1 MKKIATLIL
10 ALATLGLSA
19 QSDTQAFRA
28 AAAEAEQRL
37 EAALAELDA
46 IQAEINDKRPEL
58 GAKLDDVESR
68 ALRLRDEASNV
79 ARIKAGFDVEVSQ
92 LENEKQSIIDNN
104 NYIQS
109 TLLNEYIRRFELTI
123 DPSEKPMYDEQI
135 REALSFLEV
144 EEDVEDA
151 IIFENQ
157 IEIVEMALNRVERV
171 TGGDTFNGPAIF
183 DGTLKNGTYALV
195 GPVSYFTDQEG
206 SAGITN
212 GMIENRANIYPL
224 PTYAAGITST
234 ANAGSG
240 TLPVDTTDGE
250 ALEGITH
257 SITLLEEWALGGF
270 VMYPI
275 LGLFSL
281 SILIAVFK
289 TVELFRVKAAKA
301 KDIDIILDH
310 LRGGN
315 NDAAQAHAKS
325 VGGPVGE
332 LLSAAVENANED
344 REVIEE
350 VLYEKIIK
358 TQPKLER
365 FLAFIAVVAATAPL
379 LGLLGTVTGMIKTFK
394 LITIVG
400 TGDARNL
407 SSGISEALITTKW
420 GLIVAIPTLIMHALL
435 NRKAKG
441 VVGSME
447 QSAVGFI
454 NGIME
459 MRGEPQEES

>member
-1 MKKIATLIL
+1 MKKIATLLL
-10 ALATLGLSA
+10 ALGSLSLNA
-19 QSDTQAFRA
+19 QSTQSFTA
-28 AAAEAEQRL
+28 AAGQAEQRL
-37 EAALAELDA
+37 EKALAEYA
-46 IQAEINDKRPEL
+46 KIQEEINAARPKL
-58 GAKLDDVESR
+58 GAKLDDVESE
-68 ALRLRDEASNV
+68 ALRLRAEASNV

-92 LENEKQSIIDNN
+92 LENERQSVIDNN

-109 TLLNEYIRRFELTI
+109 TLLNEYIRRLELTI
-123 DPSEKPMYDEQI
+123 DPSEIPAYSESI
-135 REALSFLEV
+135 RQSLAFLET
-144 EEDVEDA
+144 EEEVDDTT
-151 IIFENQ
+151 IFESQ
-157 IEIVEMALNRVERV
+157 LSIIGMALDRVESV
-171 TGGDTFNGPAIF
+171 IGGDTFAGSAIV
-183 DGTLKNGTYALV
+183 DGTLKEGQFALL
-195 GPVSYFTDQEG
+195 GPVSYFSDG
-206 SAGITN
+206 SGMVGITN
-212 GMIENRANIYPL
+212 GMIENRANIYL
-224 PTYAAGITST
+224 LDGYEDSISGTISD
-234 ANAGSG
+234 NSG
-240 TLPVDTTDGE
+240 TLPLDTTDGE

-257 SITLLEEWALGGF
+257 DISLAEEIALGGF
-270 VMYPI
+270 VMFPI
-275 LGLFSL
+275 LGLFTL
-281 SILIAVFK
+281 AILIAVFK
-289 TVELFRVKAAKA
+289 AVELFRVKAADA
-301 KDIDIILDH
+301 KDIDVLLDH
-310 LRGGN
+310 LRAGN
-315 NDAAQAHAKS
+315 NDAAMAHAKS

-332 LLSAAVENANED
+332 MLCTAVENASED

-350 VLYEKIIK
+350 VLYETIIK

-454 NGIME
+454 NGIVE
-459 MRGEPQEES
+459 IRGESQEQA